1 MEVTSLQIWEGR
13 ACSRAV
19 TIQNYSTL
27 LVQGTL
33 AGFLTHMH
41 TQTNTYTRLHT
52 DTQSR
57 MPPTLLDTLLRPHIT
72 FQSDWNASSQLG
84 SPSLRVRVWETGWW
98 SDVVLSPC
106 QWEDCV
112 YECVCVR
119 SKTLEEGGNPA
130 QRVVGVI
137 LCNVEII
144 SFYQRAFEKL
154 GFLRWSSKLLGLSDV
169 SLTFLI
175 AHYWLLM
182 VISVHNNERLVQL
195 ALLEGILCL
204 AICMSWIKLNLFI
217 WLPTTG
223 PASVATHTWDSHRGE
238 ATPHRRYVSI
248 YTLTK
253 EYSRRSCDV
262 LRVCGFF

>member
-1 MEVTSLQIWEGR
+1 MEVTSLQIWEGK
-13 ACSRAV
+13 ACSHAV

-84 SPSLRVRVWETGWW
+84 SPSLRVRVWETRWW

-112 YECVCVR
+112 YECVCQKQNVGGR
-119 SKTLEEGGNPA
+119 QKPGRESRGCHFVQRGDHFFLSKSFWETQIFKMKFKTSWSER
-130 QRVVGVI
+130 RVI
-137 LCNVEII
+137 NVPNCSLLII
-144 SFYQRAFEKL
+144 N
-154 GFLRWSSKLLGLSDV
+154 GHISS
-169 SLTFLI
+169 
-175 AHYWLLM
+175 
-182 VISVHNNERLVQL
+182 
-195 ALLEGILCL
+195 
-204 AICMSWIKLNLFI
+204 
-217 WLPTTG
+217 
-223 PASVATHTWDSHRGE
+223 
-238 ATPHRRYVSI
+238 
-248 YTLTK
+248 
-253 EYSRRSCDV
+253 
-262 LRVCGFF
+262 